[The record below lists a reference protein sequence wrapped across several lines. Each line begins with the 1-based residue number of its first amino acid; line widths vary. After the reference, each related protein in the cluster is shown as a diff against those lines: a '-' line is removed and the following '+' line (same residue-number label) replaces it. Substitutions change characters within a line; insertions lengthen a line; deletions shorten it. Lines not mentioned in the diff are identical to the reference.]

1 MQAILNS
8 IKKQSIPINPVIV
21 ISNKPTARGLR
32 IAKRY
37 GVKTEI
43 VESKGF
49 QGSRWEYDQ
58 KIIDVLSRYRIT
70 PKNGLICLAGFM
82 RILSPEF
89 IKKYKNRILNIH
101 PAILPAFPGLDAQK
115 RAIDSGVKYSGCT
128 VHFVDEWI
136 DTGQIIVLE
145 VVKVRSDDTEETLAK
160 RILAKEHKA
169 YPKAI
174 RLVAEKKIKIIWKVK
189 HFLKNKLAEEI
200 QYWKVF
206 CISIKVVRNIFCYKI
221 DLTLFNGIGFSA
233 NT

>member
-1 MQAILNS
+1 MQAILS
-8 IKKQSIPINPVIV
+8 AIKKQRIPINPVIV

-49 QGSRWEYDQ
+49 QGSRWEYDK

-82 RILSPEF
+82 RILSPKF
-89 IKKYKNRILNIH
+89 IKKYKNRILNVH

-115 RAIDSGVKYSGCT
+115 HAIDSGVKYSGCT
-128 VHFVDEWI
+128 VHFVDEGV
-136 DTGQIIVLE
+136 DTGQIIVQE
-145 VVKVRSDDTEETLAK
+145 IVKVRSDDTVETLAK

-169 YPKAI
+169 YPQAI
-174 RLVAEKKIKIIWKVK
+174 RLVAEKKIRIIGRKVK
-189 HFLKNKLAEEI
+189 I
-200 QYWKVF
+200 
-206 CISIKVVRNIFCYKI
+206 
-221 DLTLFNGIGFSA
+221 LF
-233 NT
+233 

>member
-1 MQAILNS
+1 MRLNTLLLKLAILISGRGSNMQAILNS

-58 KIIDVLSRYRIT
+58 KIIDVLSGYKIT
-70 PKNGLICLAGFM
+70 PKNSLICLAGFM

-128 VHFVDEWI
+128 VHFVDEGV
-136 DTGQIIVLE
+136 DTGQIIVQE

-174 RLVAEKKIKIIWKVK
+174 RLVAEKKIKII
-189 HFLKNKLAEEI
+189 
-200 QYWKVF
+200 
-206 CISIKVVRNIFCYKI
+206 
-221 DLTLFNGIGFSA
+221 
-233 NT
+233 

>member
-1 MQAILNS
+1 MRLNTLLLKLAILISGRGSNMQAILNS

-89 IKKYKNRILNIH
+89 IKKYKNCILNIH

-128 VHFVDEWI
+128 VHFVDEGI
-136 DTGQIIVLE
+136 DTGQIIVQE

-174 RLVAEKKIKIIWKVK
+174 RLVAEKKINII
-189 HFLKNKLAEEI
+189 
-200 QYWKVF
+200 
-206 CISIKVVRNIFCYKI
+206 
-221 DLTLFNGIGFSA
+221 
-233 NT
+233 